1 MTACALSSMHLSI
14 VASCL

>member
-1 MTACALSSMHLSI
+1 MIACALSSMHLSI